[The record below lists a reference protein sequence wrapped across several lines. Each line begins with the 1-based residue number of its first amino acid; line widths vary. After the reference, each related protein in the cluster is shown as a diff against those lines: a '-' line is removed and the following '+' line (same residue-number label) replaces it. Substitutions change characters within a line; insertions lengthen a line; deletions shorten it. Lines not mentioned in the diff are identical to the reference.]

1 MTKHKTTEVIGI
13 ASGKGGVGKTTVS
26 INLAVAL
33 AQRGHDV
40 MLFDADLGLANAQIA
55 LGARAEYNLSHF
67 LAGQKTLAEIT
78 LKTRQGIQLIPGA
91 SGMQELAALSQVQA
105 ASIVQAF
112 SDLSKDIDYLIVDV
126 AAGISPSVLAFLGAC
141 QRRFI
146 VVQDDPSSIADAYGT
161 IKVLSQEMQLDE
173 IYLLPNMVDTQTQG
187 WTLYQRLNDVC
198 VRFLNESIHYL
209 TAIERDE
216 MVLTALK
223 KYQSVMELAPGTA
236 AARDFRRLAE
246 LCTQLRPIDHPSGGL
261 QFFMERLLQSKS
273 DEA

>member
-1 MTKHKTTEVIGI
+1 MTKKTTEVIGI

-161 IKVLSQEMQLDE
+161 IKVLSQELHLDE

-187 WTLYQRLNDVC
+187 WKLYQRLNDVC

-216 MVLTALK
+216 MVLAALK

-261 QFFMERLLQSKS
+261 QFFMERLLQSNS

>member
-1 MTKHKTTEVIGI
+1 
-13 ASGKGGVGKTTVS
+13 
-26 INLAVAL
+26 
-33 AQRGHDV
+33 
-40 MLFDADLGLANAQIA
+40 
-55 LGARAEYNLSHF
+55 
-67 LAGQKTLAEIT
+67 
-78 LKTRQGIQLIPGA
+78 
-91 SGMQELAALSQVQA
+91 VQA

-112 SDLSKDIDYLIVDV
+112 SNLGKDIDYLIVDV

-161 IKVLSQEMQLDE
+161 IKVLSQELQLDE

-187 WTLYQRLNDVC
+187 WKLYQRLNDVC

-216 MVLTALK
+216 MVLAALK

-261 QFFMERLLQSKS
+261 QFFMERLLQSNA
-273 DEA
+273 DES